1 MDTEESLLGFQQQ
14 DVTELCFGMYPC
26 WCVDKYL
33 CMQIDLETGLQVA
46 LVVKNLPAR
55 AGDVRDEGSIP
66 RSEDPLE
73 EGMATLSSILAW
85 RIPMDRGA
93 WQATVHRVSKSWRRL
108 KRLSMHTHRIF

>member
-46 LVVKNLPAR
+46 LMVKNPP
-55 AGDVRDEGSIP
+55 EMQ
-66 RSEDPLE
+66 
-73 EGMATLSSILAW
+73 EGMGL
-85 RIPMDRGA
+85 IPGSG
-93 WQATVHRVSKSWRRL
+93 TSPGV
-108 KRLSMHTHRIF
+108 